1 MPTKLSRYCEGL
13 MEAAWLAAVVL
24 IPLFFNVYS
33 SRIFEP
39 DKITLLRTLALV
51 ILAAWFVKT
60 FDEGGFNWEALRS
73 GNVHINSIIKKPL
86 VVPILA
92 LVFAYII
99 STIFSVSPLVS
110 LLGSYQRLQGTYTTF
125 SYLIIFAAIV
135 GNLRKRI
142 QIDRLMTTIIL
153 TSLPI
158 ALYGILQHYQ
168 LDPVPWGGNT
178 SIRIAANMGNSIF
191 VAAYLIMVF
200 PLTIGKIVL
209 AFTSILTDEEN
220 LVSHVARGTA
230 YVFIGALE
238 LIALYMSG
246 SRGPALGWMA
256 GSFFLFLLLSM
267 HYRKRWLTLS
277 VIGAALA
284 MGVFL
289 GIFNIPNGPLQGLR
303 SSPAI
308 GRFGLLL
315 DAESN
320 SALVRKYIWEGAVK
334 LVAPHAPLEYPDG
347 SQDQFNFLRPI
358 IGYGPESMYVAYN
371 PFYVPDL
378 AHVEKRNASPDRSH
392 NETWDSL
399 VITGG
404 IGLLVYILLYV
415 SVFYYGLKWIGL
427 VKSQRF
433 RNIYLLLTLTGG
445 FLGAIGLSVWR
456 GVEYLGIGLPLGIL
470 AGLLVYL
477 TMVAVVGSYD
487 SPKTPKE
494 AIRSLTLIVLF
505 AAILAHFV
513 EINFGIAIAVTRT
526 YFWVFTGLMLV
537 VGYILPGQ
545 GEYENGTAVEGQTA
559 GLPASEKNSLKASQ
573 RKKRRTGKPS
583 SRRSRERR
591 PAWFGQAI
599 VAAVIIGVILSTL
612 GFDYISNMQNSSSAT
627 AILWNSFTHLRGSGS
642 TASFGILALILT
654 TWVVASV
661 VFTAEYQIV
670 SVDVDGLKMLAYI
683 SGVSFALG
691 LIFWIWHAGALASL
705 ATTTANDLSGILQQ
719 IGRYENL
726 LTRYYI
732 YILAL
737 TFAAGAFLI
746 GDWQARTQG
755 FSWRGGILAPV
766 LLVIVFIL
774 TSSTNLRV
782 IQADIAFKLADPFTK
797 GSSWPVAIAIYDRS
811 LQLAPREDYYYLF
824 LGRAYLE
831 QAKTLTDPTQ
841 QDQLVTQAA
850 SDLKKAQS
858 INPLNTDHTA
868 NLGRLYSLWASFSS
882 DPSVREQK
890 AKISA
895 EYFAKAVTLSPNNAR
910 LWDEYALLYLNI
922 LSQPAEALKLLNH
935 AKEIDERYDWTYAL
949 LGEYD
954 VRQMQTITDTTAVQ
968 AMVDQA
974 ANNYKEASRLSPD
987 NPTRLPYI
995 LALAQLYINHNQTNN
1010 AIDTLQEAIR
1020 ISSGS
1025 PDLWKYEQTM
1035 AQLYAQNGDKNN
1047 ALIHAN
1053 NALTAAPADQKSTV
1067 QNLIRQ
1073 IQVMP

>member
-13 MEAAWLAAVVL
+13 MEAAWLAAVILV
-24 IPLFFNVYS
+24 PLFFNVYS

-51 ILAAWFVKT
+51 ILAAWFVKI
-60 FDEGGFNWEALRS
+60 FDEGGINWERLRS
-73 GNVHINSIIKKPL
+73 GNINSIFRIPL
-86 VVPILA
+86 VIPILA
-92 LVFAYII
+92 LVLAYII

-125 SYLIIFAAIV
+125 SYLVVFAAIV
-135 GNLRKRI
+135 GNLRKRV
-142 QIDRLMTTIIL
+142 QIDRLITTIIL

-158 ALYGILQHYQ
+158 ALYGILQRYQ
-168 LDPVPWGGNT
+168 LDPVPWGGDT

-200 PLTIGKIVL
+200 PLTVGKIVQ
-209 AFTSILTDEEN
+209 AFTAILSDDEN
-220 LVSHVARGTA
+220 LVAQVARGTA

-320 SALVRKYIWEGAVK
+320 SALVRKYIWEGAAK

-347 SQDQFNFLRPI
+347 SQDKFNVLRPI

-404 IGLLVYILLYV
+404 IGLIVYILLYV

-427 VKSQRF
+427 VVNQRF
-433 RNIYLLLTLTGG
+433 RNIFLLLSLGG
-445 FLGAIGLSVWR
+445 GGIGAIGLSAWR
-456 GVEYLGIGLPLGIL
+456 GIEYLGVGLPLGIL
-470 AGLLVYL
+470 AGLLAYL
-477 TMVAVVGSYD
+477 ILAAIYGNYE
-487 SPKTPKE
+487 SPRTPTE
-494 AIRSLTLIVLF
+494 SIRSLTLMVLF

-537 VGYILPGQ
+537 VGYILP
-545 GEYENGTAVEGQTA
+545 ERSESENGNLNGQQTLRLSA
-559 GLPASEKNSLKASQ
+559 EEKNSSKAGG
-573 RKKRRTGKPS
+573 RKKKRAGKYS
-583 SRRSRERR
+583 SRRAKEGW
-591 PAWFGQAI
+591 PAWFGQAM
-599 VAAVIIGVILSTL
+599 VACFIIGVILSTL
-612 GFDYISNMQNSSSAT
+612 GFDYISNMQGSSSAT
-627 AILWNSFTHLRGSGS
+627 SILWNSFTRLRGTDSNL
-642 TASFGILALILT
+642 SFGILALILT
-654 TWVVASV
+654 TWIVASI
-661 VFTAEYQIV
+661 VFTAERQTVNAY
-670 SVDVDGLKMLAYI
+670 SDGVKMLATI
-683 SGVSFALG
+683 SGISIVLG
-691 LIFWIWHAGALASL
+691 LFFWIWHAGALASL
-705 ATTTANDLSGILQQ
+705 ATTTSNDLSGILQQ
-719 IGRYENL
+719 IGRYEGL
-726 LTRYYI
+726 LTRFYI
-732 YILAL
+732 YILVL
-737 TFAAGAFLI
+737 TFAGGAFLI
-746 GDWQARTQG
+746 GSGQTRMQA
-755 FSWRGGILAPV
+755 FSWRGGTVAPILLVVTSILA
-766 LLVIVFIL
+766 
-774 TSSTNLRV
+774 SSTNLRV
-782 IQADIAFKLADPFTK
+782 VQADIAFKLADPFTK
-797 GSSWPVAIAIYDRS
+797 GNSWPVAIAIYNRS
-811 LQLAPREDYYYLF
+811 LELAPREDYYYLF

-831 QAKTLTDPTQ
+831 QAKTLTDPTE
-841 QDQLVTQAA
+841 QDKLITQAA
-850 SDLKKAQS
+850 SDLKRAQS

-868 NLGRLYSLWASFSS
+868 NLARLYSLWASFSS
-882 DPSVREQK
+882 DPSVKEQK

-895 EYFAKAVTLSPNNAR
+895 DYFAKAVNLSPNNAR
-910 LWDEYALLYLNI
+910 LWDEYALVYLNLLQQPDQAHQYLNRA
-922 LSQPAEALKLLNH
+922 LSL
-935 AKEIDERYDWTYAL
+935 DTTYDWTYAL
-949 LGEYD
+949 LAEYYLK
-954 VRQMQTITDTTAVQ
+954 VSQTSSDPNAKKQ
-968 AMVDQA
+968 ALDESASNYRLAYRYGPDRVTQA
-974 ANNYKEASRLSPD
+974 NYM
-987 NPTRLPYI
+987 
-995 LALAQLYINHNQTNN
+995 LALGQLYINSQQNKL
-1010 AIDTLQEAIR
+1010 AIDAIEEAIR
-1020 ISSGS
+1020 MNPTSQ
-1025 PDLWKYEQTM
+1025 DLWKYEQTI
-1035 AQLYAQNGDKNN
+1035 AQLYVQDGDKNN
-1047 ALIHAN
+1047 ALVHAN
-1053 NALTAAPADQKSTV
+1053 NALSTAPADQKSTV
-1067 QNLIRQ
+1067 ENLIGQ